1 MHSLNV
7 IVSKTSTRTGEMI
20 RKVIGGK
27 YNHCSFFVNEDVNT
41 VYGFS
46 RKYRDLWFTGC
57 FTEENP
63 LYYDECEIYRISIID
78 EQYEALIA
86 RIEKMKEYVK
96 MYDYVAAALISVN
109 IPKESER
116 HYICSTFV
124 ADLIEKFTDVNL
136 SKTPHLYKPMDIYE
150 LMESAVRAGKAKY
163 LNVTL
168 PVYDEVHLEPS
179 ELLEDWTRSVEQLVQ
194 HASDKVNDFADHV
207 MEQIG

>member
-7 IVSKTSTRTGEMI
+7 IVSKTNTRTGEMI

-27 YNHCSFFVNEDVNT
+27 YNHCSFFIDEDVGT

-63 LYYDECEIYRISIID
+63 LYYDEYEVYRIALTD
-78 EQYEALIA
+78 EQYEALSE
-86 RIEKMKEYVK
+86 RIEKMCENVK
-96 MYDYVAAALISVN
+96 MYDYVAAALISVDV
-109 IPKESER
+109 PKESHR

-124 ADLIEKFTDVNL
+124 ADLVDKYTDIELEKN
-136 SKTPHLYKPMDIYE
+136 SHLYKPMDVFVM
-150 LMESAVRAGKAKY
+150 LESTVRSGKAKY

-168 PVYDEVHLEPS
+168 PEHDEAALDLS
-179 ELLEDWTRSVEQLVQ
+179 ELLEAWTRSVEHVTK
-194 HASDKVNDFADHV
+194 HASERFIETVKQF
-207 MEQIG
+207 